1 MSKNR
6 RMKTNKSIGFS
17 LSGGGARAISHIG
30 FLKVME
36 EEGVRASCIA
46 GTSGGAII
54 AALYAAGLS
63 IDEMLQFVTEG
74 SFMKMYRPTV
84 PLMGLTRIDYLGKLF
99 EKYIPFN
106 TFEDFHIP
114 LSVAATGLGSGQAK
128 IFNSGDFKQAIMASC
143 AIPLVFHPIKIEDE
157 LYVDGGL
164 LNNLPTEPLVNHCD
178 LVIGVS
184 SVAKAPFPQKNLT
197 NMIDIG
203 LRIFNIVEAHSVEVK
218 RPACDLIIEAEG
230 LATYNIFNFNLV
242 DELVEIGY
250 QASKAKVGELRELLD
265 RNDVEII

>member
-1 MSKNR
+1 MFQKILSLNSDYR
-6 RMKTNKSIGFS
+6 RFWYGFLAFLLAISIGITNIQPSYGFS
-17 LSGGGARAISHIG
+17 WLELMIRGVQIVQLSNISNAQEVELAKGINQ
-30 FLKVME
+30 KIV
-36 EEGVRASCIA
+36 
-46 GTSGGAII
+46 
-54 AALYAAGLS
+54 
-63 IDEMLQFVTEG
+63 D
-74 SFMKMYRPTV
+74 
-84 PLMGLTRIDYLGKLF
+84 
-99 EKYIPFN
+99 
-106 TFEDFHIP
+106 
-114 LSVAATGLGSGQAK
+114 SGQAK